1 MVDVFLVLPSKMSI
15 IYCLFRKTRY
25 GLDTLWLRSV
35 VKNATEYI
43 VVVVNQPNQY

>member
-35 VKNATEYI
+35 VKTTEYI
-43 VVVVNQPNQY
+43 VDVVNQPNQY